1 MTVLRWAGMVIV
13 LSLTAGFSQADRLK
27 VVASFSVLG
36 DMVDEIAGDR
46 VSLEVLVGPNGDTH
60 LFEPSPQDA
69 VAISRADLVVL
80 NGLSFEGWMPR
91 LMDTADFRGQ
101 QLVLGEHIEPLAFG
115 DDDHDEEQHEDHGD
129 PGHEDEHADEHR
141 HEDEHHHDHGSFDP
155 HAWHSLPHAMTYVS
169 VITDKLAAMD
179 PENANYY
186 RQRGDRYRARLQQL
200 HEWATEAMAD
210 IPESRRRL
218 ITPHDGYGYLEH
230 EYGLHIES
238 PQGLSTE
245 SEASAQRLGELILQV
260 RMNNISAVFLEN
272 VASDNLIRQ
281 IERETRVRFGG
292 TLYSD
297 ALSEASGPAGTYE
310 AMMRHNLQ
318 TLLDALRLP
327 TQGD

>member
-1 MTVLRWAGMVIV
+1 MRVLRWIGVAIF
-13 LSLTAGFSQADRLK
+13 LSLTTSVSQAGQLR

-46 VSLEVLVGPNGDTH
+46 VTLDILVGPNGDSH
-60 LFEPSPQDA
+60 VYEPSPQDA

-91 LMDTADFRGQ
+91 LMDTADFKGE
-101 QLVLGEHIEPLAFG
+101 QLVLGEHIEPLEFGG
-115 DDDHDEEQHEDHGD
+115 DDHEQAHQDEEHHE
-129 PGHEDEHADEHR
+129 EHNGENHTGEHK
-141 HEDEHHHDHGSFDP
+141 HEDEHHHNHGEFDP

-169 VITDKLAAMD
+169 VITDTLADMD
-179 PENANYY
+179 PENARYY
-186 RQRGDRYRARLQQL
+186 RQRGDRYRERLHHL
-200 HEWATEAMAD
+200 HDWATDAMAR
-210 IPESRRRL
+210 IPESRRRI
-218 ITPHDGYGYLEH
+218 ITPHDAYGYLEH

-245 SEASAQRLGELILQV
+245 SEASARRLGELILQV

-281 IERETRVRFGG
+281 IERDAKVTFGG

-297 ALSEASGPAGTYE
+297 ALSEPSGPAATYE
-310 AMMRHNLQ
+310 AMMRHNLE
-318 TLLDALRLP
+318 TLINALQVP
-327 TQGD
+327 AP